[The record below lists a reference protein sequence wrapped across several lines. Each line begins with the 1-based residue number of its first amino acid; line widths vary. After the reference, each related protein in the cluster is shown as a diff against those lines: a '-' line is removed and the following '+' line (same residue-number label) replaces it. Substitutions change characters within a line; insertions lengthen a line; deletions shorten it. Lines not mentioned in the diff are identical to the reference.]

1 MCQCTGRY
9 SPDPCN
15 ACDPC
20 AKNVTRPICLSD
32 ITVCVNS
39 FLADLGITAD
49 SNAQQLILALLS
61 YVQST
66 AGAAGADGE
75 TPQLRVD
82 SGFIQTKLPSET
94 VWTNLL
100 AVPTNG
106 VDGATWTTGTTVP
119 SSGTGANGDL
129 FLLTTTDDV
138 YKKIAGTWTL
148 ITNIKGAAG
157 TNGTTLL
164 YNNLTVDTASGTS
177 PDTLKT
183 YTLPANTLASVGDM
197 LKVEAI
203 FAIGTTGFGFGS
215 SGVLDFAGQT
225 VCQSGLG
232 ANSDIGTHMTVNL
245 TRISAN
251 QILKEYYQQYVNSG
265 GYIQN
270 AAYIRSTIS
279 SINFAATNAI
289 DITIT
294 DQSSGNGSNS
304 LLRVTLF
311 KI

>member
-39 FLADLGITAD
+39 FLADLGITSD

-100 AVPTNG
+100 AAPTNG

-129 FLLTTTDDV
+129 FLLTTTEGV

-183 YTLPANTLASVGDM
+183 YTLPANTLVNNGDM
-197 LKVEAI
+197 LKIETC
-203 FAIGTTGFGFGS
+203 FSIGDSTSSSFGY
-215 SGVLDFAGQT
+215 VQLMGQT
-225 VCQSGLG
+225 VLACSIGGSSTDSSIVTTNLTKISSTQLKLETYETDFLSNIFQNNNYLIATSG
-232 ANSDIGTHMTVNL
+232 GTHDFT
-245 TRISAN
+245 IAN
-251 QILKEYYQQYVNSG
+251 TFALLILD
-265 GYIQN
+265 
-270 AAYIRSTIS
+270 TL
-279 SINFAATNAI
+279 
-289 DITIT
+289 
-294 DQSSGNGSNS
+294 SGNGSNS
-304 LLRVTLF
+304 LFRITLF